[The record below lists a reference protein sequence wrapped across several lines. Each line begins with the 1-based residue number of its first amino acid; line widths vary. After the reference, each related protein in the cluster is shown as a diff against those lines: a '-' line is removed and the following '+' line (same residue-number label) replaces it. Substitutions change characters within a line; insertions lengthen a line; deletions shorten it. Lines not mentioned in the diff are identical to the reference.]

1 MKKTES
7 KSLSEF
13 IRAINADAD
22 KACESIK
29 NDALKEKRE
38 RLNDAAKQLE
48 SECLESIAKAE
59 KSIRSEGNK
68 TLTDLENKMRN
79 ELIEKREQ
87 ISRNVFAKVEAK
99 LGDFVKTDGYREL
112 LKKSAAQIGERIK
125 GENLIIFARSE
136 DLVYEDDIKKAVG
149 RKCILRQD
157 NTIKLGG
164 LKASTDIQAADDTLD
179 CRLKNEREWFVN
191 NSDLKIV

>member
-1 MKKTES
+1 MKKTEN

-48 SECLESIAKAE
+48 GAFFENIAKAE
-59 KSIRSEGNK
+59 KSVQSEGNK

-79 ELIEKREQ
+79 ELIEKRDQ

-191 NSDLKIV
+191 NSELKIV

>member
-59 KSIRSEGNK
+59 KSVRSEGNK

-79 ELIEKREQ
+79 ELIEKRDQ

-99 LGDFVKTDGYREL
+99 LSDFVKTDGYREL

-136 DLVYEDDIKKAVG
+136 DLAYEDDIKKAVG

-191 NSDLKIV
+191 NSELKIV

>member
-1 MKKTES
+1 MKKTEN

-59 KSIRSEGNK
+59 KSVQSEGNK

-79 ELIEKREQ
+79 ELIEKRDQ

-191 NSDLKIV
+191 NSELKIV